1 MLKLI
6 DLLTIVLNLLLRY
19 YDNRKQEDVKREAS
33 KTEQSIRSNPRDFFD
48 DGVLNNSDKSSKDN
62 GSSVSDTDSPRQP

>member
-19 YDNRKQEDVKREAS
+19 FDNRKQEDVKREAS

-48 DGVLNNSDKSSKDN
+48 DGVLNNSDKSSKD
-62 GSSVSDTDSPRQP
+62 GDTIPRTDSTRQP